1 MIEKPK
7 LPFDEGTLDP
17 FLSSEQVSVHFSKHH
32 QQYFENLTKLISGTK
47 FEKMDL
53 EEIIKQSTGMV
64 ANNALQIWNH
74 TFFWN
79 GMSKDENNP
88 DEDVLKLIEASFQS
102 LDDFKSQF
110 KNKGTKVFG
119 SGWVWLVYEPT
130 TDTLAVQTTSNANRP
145 TSHPLLVCDVWE
157 HSYYID
163 YQNRRGEYL
172 TKFLLHINW
181 EFVKENLTKAREN
194 ANRG

>member
-1 MIEKPK
+1 MIEKPT

-32 QQYFENLTKLISGTK
+32 VQYFDNLTKLIKGTK
-47 FEKMDL
+47 FESMEL
-53 EEIIKQSTGMV
+53 ENIIKQSTGMV

-79 GMSKDENNP
+79 GLTKDEGEP
-88 DEDVLKLIEASFQS
+88 DEETLKAINASFQS
-102 LDDFKSQF
+102 IDDFKKQF
-110 KNKGTKVFG
+110 LNKGTKVFG

-130 TDTLAVQTTSNANRP
+130 TDTLAVQTTSNAARP
-145 TSHPLLVCDVWE
+145 SATPLLVCDVWE

-172 TKFLLHINW
+172 TRFLSHINW
-181 EFVKENLTKAREN
+181 EFVKENLTKAQEN
-194 ANRG
+194 VNRG